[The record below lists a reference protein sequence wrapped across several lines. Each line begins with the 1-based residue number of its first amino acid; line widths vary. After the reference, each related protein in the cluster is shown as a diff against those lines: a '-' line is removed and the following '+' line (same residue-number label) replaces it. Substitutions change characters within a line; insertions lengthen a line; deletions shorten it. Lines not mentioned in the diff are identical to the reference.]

1 MRDIF
6 DAYDE
11 ESKKEA
17 LNKDDNIDA
26 AALSKEIGG
35 DQIVKEVN
43 EGSADDDNLVQINS
57 NLNFDNHKLIQYD
70 IENDMSRQSLAGN
83 NKDKEYNFH

>member
-17 LNKDDNIDA
+17 LSKDDNIDA

-35 DQIVKEVN
+35 E
-43 EGSADDDNLVQINS
+43 
-57 NLNFDNHKLIQYD
+57 
-70 IENDMSRQSLAGN
+70 
-83 NKDKEYNFH
+83 

>member
-1 MRDIF
+1 MLYSHDKSVNGLKVRDIF

-17 LNKDDNIDA
+17 MNKDDNIDA

-35 DQIVKEVN
+35 DQIIKEVN
-43 EGSADDDNLVQINS
+43 DGSPAEDENLIM
-57 NLNFDNHKLIQYD
+57 L
-70 IENDMSRQSLAGN
+70 
-83 NKDKEYNFH
+83 

>member
-17 LNKDDNIDA
+17 LNKDDTIDA

-43 EGSADDDNLVQINS
+43 EGSADDENLVQLNAD
-57 NLNFDNHKLIQYD
+57 LNFDNHQLI
-70 IENDMSRQSLAGN
+70 
-83 NKDKEYNFH
+83 

>member
-1 MRDIF
+1 MNLQENIERIH
-6 DAYDE
+6 E
-11 ESKKEA
+11 IMGGVINEQSESKKEA

-57 NLNFDNHKLIQYD
+57 NLNFDNQKLI
-70 IENDMSRQSLAGN
+70 
-83 NKDKEYNFH
+83 

>member
-1 MRDIF
+1 MNKKGQAVSLAIFALLYSQNNFENNNKVQGLKIRDIF

-17 LNKDDNIDA
+17 MNKDDNIDA

-35 DQIVKEVN
+35 D
-43 EGSADDDNLVQINS
+43 
-57 NLNFDNHKLIQYD
+57 
-70 IENDMSRQSLAGN
+70 
-83 NKDKEYNFH
+83 

>member
-1 MRDIF
+1 VRDIF

-43 EGSADDDNLVQINS
+43 DGSADDDNLVQIN
-57 NLNFDNHKLIQYD
+57 
-70 IENDMSRQSLAGN
+70 
-83 NKDKEYNFH
+83 